1 MVRLVHVETGEQ
13 LSRLRALFLEYAD
26 SLGFDLGFQNFQH
39 ELEQL
44 PGEYAAPGGSMLLA
58 VADAEAA
65 GCVALR
71 ELTDGCCEMK
81 RLYVRPEYRG
91 QRVGRLLAAA
101 IVEEGR
107 RLGYSR
113 MRLDTVPWMTEAI
126 SLYRSLGFRE
136 IAPYRYNPIEGALF
150 MESELLGYGSSSS
163 IPDGVSAG

>member
-1 MVRLVHVETGEQ
+1 MRLIHVQTGEQ

-26 SLGFDLGFQNFQH
+26 SLGFDLGFQNFRH

-44 PGEYAAPGGSMLLA
+44 PGEYAAPRGSMLLA
-58 VADAEAA
+58 MADDEAA

-150 MESELLGYGSSSS
+150 MELELLGSSSSSS